1 MFLFESLLQNLPFNL
16 DFFPRDACLVG
27 GAVRDILLGRT
38 KDYFDLDFVVPESSV
53 VIAKK
58 LANKYQAG
66 FVVLDAERDICRV
79 VFSSGTVDIARQ
91 EGDVLVKDLQR
102 RDFTINAIAYNF
114 SSQQLIDPLLG
125 LEDLEKKVIRAI
137 SFKNLQD
144 DPLRLLRAYRQAAQL
159 NFSLAIETREMIRTL
174 APLITTMATE
184 RVRVELN
191 YLFANNLGSQ
201 WLFTAWQDG
210 LIEPWFENLNA
221 DKLDKVATID
231 RIATLL
237 PELNDCFPNL
247 ITIAKLAILV
257 DRDPITA
264 ERQLIDLKYSR
275 AEIKAVLA
283 AIKNLPQLEG
293 RKTPLNVQEQYFL
306 FLEVGEFFPIL
317 ALLGINLGINRE
329 IIDPL
334 IARYLDSGDRLAHP
348 QALINGN
355 DLIERLKLKP
365 SPLIGRL
372 LTQIQLAYIEERISN
387 REQALKLAFDLLKE
401 N

>member
-1 MFLFESLLQNLPFNL
+1 M
-16 DFFPRDACLVG
+16 
-27 GAVRDILLGRT
+27 
-38 KDYFDLDFVVPESSV
+38 
-53 VIAKK
+53 
-58 LANKYQAG
+58 
-66 FVVLDAERDICRV
+66 
-79 VFSSGTVDIARQ
+79 
-91 EGDVLVKDLQR
+91 
-102 RDFTINAIAYNF
+102 
-114 SSQQLIDPLLG
+114 
-125 LEDLEKKVIRAI
+125 
-137 SFKNLQD
+137 
-144 DPLRLLRAYRQAAQL
+144 AA
-159 NFSLAIETREMIRTL
+159 
-174 APLITTMATE
+174 E

-306 FLEVGEFFPIL
+306 FLEVGEFFPVL

-355 DLIERLKLKP
+355 DLIEKLKLKP